1 MAASMAEGLIPTGR
15 IVTVFG
21 GSGFIGRQVVRK
33 LAKRGWRI
41 RVATRR
47 PDLAGHLQPSGRVG
61 QIHAIQANL
70 RNPASVARALQ
81 GADAVINL
89 VGILS
94 ERGRQNFEAV
104 HAFGARAVAR
114 AAQEAGISRL
124 VHMSALGADESSP
137 ADYARTKARGE
148 AAVRDLVPDAII
160 TRPSI
165 VFGPEDDFFNRF
177 GEMARFLPIIPLI
190 GADTKFQPVFVG
202 DVAEVVARAVDGN
215 LPAGST
221 WELGGPEI
229 RSLRELVVYVCAVTR
244 RKRLLLPVP
253 FGPGHYMAWGT
264 EVATMLSLGLFPRS
278 LAATRDQVRLLRT
291 DNVVSQDAI
300 RSGRT
305 LEALGIAGETI
316 GAVVPSY
323 LYRYRKTGQYADERL
338 TSRTTH

>member
-1 MAASMAEGLIPTGR
+1 MSEGLIPTGR

-33 LAKRGWRI
+33 LARRGWRI

-47 PDLAGHLQPSGRVG
+47 PDLASHLQPSGRVG
-61 QIHAIQANL
+61 QIHAVQANL
-70 RNPASVARALQ
+70 RNPASVARALH
-81 GADAVINL
+81 GSEAAVNL
-89 VGILS
+89 VGILAES
-94 ERGRQNFEAV
+94 GRQNFEAV

-114 AAQEAGISRL
+114 AVQEAGISRL

-137 ADYARTKARGE
+137 SDYARTKARGE
-148 AAVRDLVPDAII
+148 AAVRDLLPDAII

-177 GEMARFLPIIPLI
+177 GEIARFLPIIPLI

-202 DVAEVVARAVDGN
+202 DVAEVVARGVDGD

-221 WELGGPEI
+221 WELGGPDI
-229 RSLRELVVYVCAVTR
+229 RTLRELVVYVCGVTR

-253 FGPGHYMAWGT
+253 FGPAHYVAWGT
-264 EVATMLSLGLFPRS
+264 EIATMLSLGLFPRS
-278 LAATRDQVRLLRT
+278 LAATRDQVRLLRK
-291 DNVVSQDAI
+291 DNIVSQNAI

-316 GAVVPSY
+316 GAVVPTY

-338 TSRTTH
+338 TSTTTH

>member
-1 MAASMAEGLIPTGR
+1 MAERLIPTGR

-47 PDLAGHLQPSGRVG
+47 PDLAFHLQPSGRVG
-61 QIHAIQANL
+61 QIHAVQANL

-81 GADAVINL
+81 GADAAVNL
-89 VGILS
+89 VGILAES
-94 ERGRQNFEAV
+94 GRQNFEAV

-114 AAQEAGISRL
+114 AVHEAGISRL
-124 VHMSALGADESSP
+124 VHMSALGADEYSP
-137 ADYARTKARGE
+137 ADYARTKGRGE
-148 AAVRDLVPDAII
+148 AAVRDIFPAAII
-160 TRPSI
+160 TRPSV

-177 GEMARFLPIIPLI
+177 AEMARFLPIIPLI
-190 GADTKFQPVFVG
+190 GAETKFEPVFVG
-202 DVAEVVARAVDGN
+202 DVAEVIARGVDGN

-221 WELGGPEI
+221 WELGGSEI

-244 RKRLLLPVP
+244 RQRLLVPVP

-264 EVATMLSLGLFPRS
+264 EIATALSLGIFPKI
-278 LAATRDQVRLLRT
+278 LAATRDQVRLLRR
-291 DNVVSQDAI
+291 DNVVSAEAV

-305 LEALGIAGETI
+305 LKALGIEAETI
-316 GAVVPSY
+316 GAIVPTY

-338 TSRTTH
+338 TSTTTH

>member
-1 MAASMAEGLIPTGR
+1 MAEGLVPTGR

-47 PDLAGHLQPSGRVG
+47 PDLAFHLQPSGRVG
-61 QIHAIQANL
+61 QIHAVQANL
-70 RNPASVARALQ
+70 RNPASVARALH
-81 GADAVINL
+81 GADAAVNL
-89 VGILS
+89 VGILAES
-94 ERGRQNFEAV
+94 GRQNFEAV

-114 AAQEAGISRL
+114 AVREAGISRL

-137 ADYARTKARGE
+137 SDYARTKARGE
-148 AAVRDLVPDAII
+148 AAVRDLFPDAII

-165 VFGPEDDFFNRF
+165 VFGAEDDFFNRF
-177 GEMARFLPIIPLI
+177 AAMARVLPIIPLM
-190 GADTKFQPVFVG
+190 GAETKFEPVFVG
-202 DVAEVVARAVDGN
+202 DVAEVIARGVDGD

-229 RSLRELVVYVCAVTR
+229 RTLRELVAYVCAVTR

-253 FGPGHYMAWGT
+253 FGPGHYVAWGT
-264 EVATMLSLGLFPRS
+264 EIATALSLGMFPKI
-278 LAATRDQVRLLRT
+278 LAATRDQVRLLRH
-291 DNVVSQDAI
+291 DNVVSVEAI
-300 RSGRT
+300 RAGRT
-305 LEALGIAGETI
+305 LKALGIQAETI
-316 GAVVPSY
+316 GAIVPTY

-338 TSRTTH
+338 TPTPTL

>member
-1 MAASMAEGLIPTGR
+1 MAEGLVPTGR
-15 IVTVFG
+15 IVTIFG

-61 QIHAIQANL
+61 QIHALQANL

-81 GADAVINL
+81 DAAAVVNL
-89 VGILS
+89 VGILAES
-94 ERGRQNFEAV
+94 GRQNFEAV

-114 AAQEAGISRL
+114 AAHEAGISRL
-124 VHMSALGADESSP
+124 VHMSAIGADPDSASE
-137 ADYARTKARGE
+137 YARSKARGE
-148 AAVRDLVPDAII
+148 AAVRDILPEAVI

-177 GEMARFLPIIPLI
+177 AQMARVLPVLPLI
-190 GADTKFQPVFVG
+190 GAETRFQPVFVG
-202 DVAEVVARAVDGN
+202 DVAEVIARGVDGD

-229 RSLRELVVYVCAVTR
+229 RTLRELVAYVCAITG
-244 RKRLLLPVP
+244 RKRLLLPMP
-253 FGPGHYMAWGT
+253 FGAAHYTALGT
-264 EVATMLSLGLFPRS
+264 EIATTLSLGVFPKM
-278 LAATRDQVRLLRT
+278 LAATRDQVALLRS
-291 DNVVSQDAI
+291 DNTVSAEAI
-300 RSGRT
+300 EAGRT
-305 LEALGIAGETI
+305 LEALGIVPETI
-316 GAVVPSY
+316 GAIVPTY

-338 TSRTTH
+338 NSTTTH

>member
-1 MAASMAEGLIPTGR
+1 MAENLIPTGH

-41 RVATRR
+41 RVGTRR
-47 PDLAGHLQPSGRVG
+47 PDLAFHLQPSGRVG
-61 QIHAIQANL
+61 QIHAVQANL
-70 RNPASVARALQ
+70 RNPASVARALHGSQ
-81 GADAVINL
+81 AVVNL
-89 VGILS
+89 VGILAES
-94 ERGRQNFEAV
+94 GRQNFEAV

-124 VHMSALGADESSP
+124 VHMSAIGADPDSP
-137 ADYARTKARGE
+137 SEYARSKARGE
-148 AAVRDLVPDAII
+148 AAVRDIIPDAIV

-177 GEMARFLPIIPLI
+177 AAMARVLPVFPLI
-190 GADTKFQPVFVG
+190 GAETKFEPVFVG
-202 DVAEVVARAVDGN
+202 DVAEVIARGVDGE

-253 FGPGHYMAWGT
+253 FGPGHYMALGT
-264 EVATMLSLGLFPRS
+264 EIATILSLGMFPKM
-278 LAATRDQVRLLRT
+278 LAATRDQVALLAR
-291 DNVVSQDAI
+291 DNVVSAEAI
-300 RSGRT
+300 KAGRT
-305 LEALGIAGETI
+305 LKALGIQPETV
-316 GAVVPSY
+316 GAVVPAY

-338 TSRTTH
+338 TPTPTL

>member
-1 MAASMAEGLIPTGR
+1 MAERLIPTGR

-47 PDLAGHLQPSGRVG
+47 PDLAFHLQPSGRVG
-61 QIHAIQANL
+61 QIHAVQANL

-81 GADAVINL
+81 GADAAVNL
-89 VGILS
+89 VGILAES
-94 ERGRQNFEAV
+94 GRQNFEAV

-114 AAQEAGISRL
+114 AVHEAGISRL
-124 VHMSALGADESSP
+124 VHMSALGADENSP
-137 ADYARTKARGE
+137 ADYARTKGRGE
-148 AAVRDLVPDAII
+148 AAVRDIFPAAII
-160 TRPSI
+160 TRPSV

-177 GEMARFLPIIPLI
+177 AEMARFLPIIPLI
-190 GADTKFQPVFVG
+190 GAETKFEPVFVG
-202 DVAEVVARAVDGN
+202 DVAEVIARGVDGN

-221 WELGGPEI
+221 WELGGSET

-244 RKRLLLPVP
+244 RKRLLVPVP

-264 EVATMLSLGLFPRS
+264 EIATALSLGIFPKI
-278 LAATRDQVRLLRT
+278 LAATRDQVRLLRR
-291 DNVVSQDAI
+291 DNVVSAEAV

-305 LEALGIAGETI
+305 LKALGIEAETI
-316 GAVVPSY
+316 GAIVPTY

-338 TSRTTH
+338 TSTTTH

>member
-1 MAASMAEGLIPTGR
+1 MAERLIPTGQ

-47 PDLAGHLQPSGRVG
+47 PDLAFHLQPSGRVG
-61 QIHAIQANL
+61 QIHAVQANL

-81 GADAVINL
+81 GADAAVNL
-89 VGILS
+89 VGILAES
-94 ERGRQNFEAV
+94 GRQNFEAV

-114 AAQEAGISRL
+114 AVHEAGISRL
-124 VHMSALGADESSP
+124 VHMSALGADENSP
-137 ADYARTKARGE
+137 ADYARTKGRGE
-148 AAVRDLVPDAII
+148 AAVRDIFPAAIF
-160 TRPSI
+160 TRPSV

-177 GEMARFLPIIPLI
+177 AEMARFLPIIPLI
-190 GADTKFQPVFVG
+190 GAETKFEPVFVG
-202 DVAEVVARAVDGN
+202 DVAEVIARGVDGN

-221 WELGGPEI
+221 WELGGSDI
-229 RSLRELVVYVCAVTR
+229 RRLRELVVFVCAVTR
-244 RKRLLLPVP
+244 RKRLLVPVP

-264 EVATMLSLGLFPRS
+264 EIATALSLGIFPKI
-278 LAATRDQVRLLRT
+278 LAATRDQVRLLRR
-291 DNVVSQDAI
+291 DNVVSAEAV

-305 LEALGIAGETI
+305 LKALGIEAETI
-316 GAVVPSY
+316 GAIVPTY

-338 TSRTTH
+338 TSTTTH

>member
-1 MAASMAEGLIPTGR
+1 MAERLIPTGR

-47 PDLAGHLQPSGRVG
+47 PDLAFHLQPSGRVG
-61 QIHAIQANL
+61 QIHAVQANL

-81 GADAVINL
+81 GADAAVNL
-89 VGILS
+89 VGILAES
-94 ERGRQNFEAV
+94 GRQNFEAV

-114 AAQEAGISRL
+114 AVHEAGISRL
-124 VHMSALGADESSP
+124 VHMSALGADENSP
-137 ADYARTKARGE
+137 ADYARTKGRGE
-148 AAVRDLVPDAII
+148 AAVRDIFPAAII
-160 TRPSI
+160 TRPSV

-177 GEMARFLPIIPLI
+177 AEMARFLPIIPLI
-190 GADTKFQPVFVG
+190 GAETKFEPVFVG
-202 DVAEVVARAVDGN
+202 DVAEVIARGVDGN

-221 WELGGPEI
+221 WELGGSEI

-244 RKRLLLPVP
+244 RQRLLVPVP

-264 EVATMLSLGLFPRS
+264 EIATALSLGIFPKI
-278 LAATRDQVRLLRT
+278 LAATRDQVRLLRR
-291 DNVVSQDAI
+291 DNVVSAEAV

-305 LEALGIAGETI
+305 LKALGIEAETI
-316 GAVVPSY
+316 GAIVPTY

-338 TSRTTH
+338 TSTTTH

>member
-1 MAASMAEGLIPTGR
+1 MAEGLIPTGR

-47 PDLAGHLQPSGRVG
+47 PDLASHLQPSGRVG
-61 QIHAIQANL
+61 QIHAVQANL
-70 RNPASVARALQ
+70 RNPASVARALH
-81 GADAVINL
+81 GSDAAVNL
-89 VGILS
+89 VGILAES
-94 ERGRQNFEAV
+94 GRQNFEAV

-114 AAQEAGISRL
+114 AVHEAGISRL
-124 VHMSALGADESSP
+124 VHMSALGAEESSP
-137 ADYARTKARGE
+137 SDYARTKARGE
-148 AAVRDLVPDAII
+148 AAVRDLLPDAII
-160 TRPSI
+160 TRPSL

-177 GEMARFLPIIPLI
+177 GEIARFLPIIPLI
-190 GADTKFQPVFVG
+190 GADTKFQPIFVG
-202 DVAEVVARAVDGN
+202 DVAEVVARGVDGN

-229 RSLRELVVYVCAVTR
+229 RTLRELVVFVCRVTR

-253 FGPGHYMAWGT
+253 FGAAHYMAWGT
-264 EVATMLSLGLFPRS
+264 EIATMLSLGLFPKI
-278 LAATRDQVRLLRT
+278 LAATRDQVKLLRN
-291 DNVVSQDAI
+291 DNIVSQDAI

-305 LEALGIAGETI
+305 LEALGIEGQTI
-316 GAVVPSY
+316 RAVVPTY

-338 TSRTTH
+338 TSTTTH

>member
-1 MAASMAEGLIPTGR
+1 MAEGLIPTGR

-81 GADAVINL
+81 GADAVVNL
-89 VGILS
+89 VGILAES
-94 ERGRQNFEAV
+94 GRQNFEAV

-114 AAQEAGISRL
+114 AAQEGGISRV
-124 VHMSALGADESSP
+124 VHMSALGADPDSP
-137 ADYARTKARGE
+137 SDYARTKARGE
-148 AAVRDLVPDAII
+148 AAVRDIIPEAIV
-160 TRPSI
+160 TRPSV

-177 GEMARFLPIIPLI
+177 ATMARVLPVLPLI
-190 GADTKFQPVFVG
+190 GAETRFQPVFVG
-202 DVAEVVARAVDGN
+202 DVAEVVARAVAGN

-264 EVATMLSLGLFPRS
+264 EVATILSLGLFPRI

-291 DNVVSQDAI
+291 DNIVSQDAI

-305 LEALGIAGETI
+305 LEALGITGETI
-316 GAVVPSY
+316 GAVVPTY

-338 TSRTTH
+338 TSTTTH